1 VTDPAADR
9 PYMPGYGISTDPA
22 LLLPWSYAQRR
33 LTEAHNYWVATT
45 GPDGAPHVAAV
56 WAVFV
61 DGAVC
66 FSTGARSRK
75 ARNLAADPRC
85 VVTPEG
91 AAEAVVV
98 RGVARLLVSPSAQ
111 RDRASA
117 AYETKY
123 GSGFPPDEP
132 VYAVDLQTVIGLME
146 SDFTGRATRWRF
158 PGAPKPALP

>member
-1 VTDPAADR
+1 
-9 PYMPGYGISTDPA
+9 MPGYGVSTDPA
-22 LLLPWSYAQRR
+22 LLLPWSYAQGR

-75 ARNLAADPRC
+75 AGNLAADPRC

-91 AAEAVVV
+91 AAESVVV
-98 RGVARLLVSPSAQ
+98 RGVARPVPPGSPE
-111 RDRASA
+111 RDRVAA
-117 AYETKY
+117 AYLAKY

-132 VYAVDLQTVIGLME
+132 VFAVDPVTVIGLTE
-146 SDFTGRATRWRF
+146 AEFTGRATRWRF
-158 PGAPKPALP
+158 PAP

>member
-1 VTDPAADR
+1 VTEPPVDR
-9 PYMPGYGISTDPA
+9 PFMPGYGISADPA

-33 LTEAHNYWVATT
+33 LSEAHNYWVATT

-85 VVTPEG
+85 VVTPDG
-91 AAEAVVV
+91 AAESVVV
-98 RGVARLLVSPSAQ
+98 RGVARLVPPAD
-111 RDRASA
+111 RDPIAA
-117 AYETKY
+117 AYQAKY
-123 GSGFPPDEP
+123 GSRFPPEEP
-132 VYAVDLQTVIGLME
+132 VFAVDPVTVIGLTE
-146 SDFTGRATRWRF
+146 AEFTRRATRWRF
-158 PGAPKPALP
+158 PSR

>member
-1 VTDPAADR
+1 MTDPRVDR
-9 PYMPGYGISTDPA
+9 PNMPGYGISTDPE

-91 AAEAVVV
+91 AAESVVV
-98 RGVARLLVSPSAQ
+98 SGVARLVPPPD
-111 RDRASA
+111 RDPIAA
-117 AYETKY
+117 AYQAKY
-123 GSGFPPDEP
+123 DSGFPPEEP
-132 VYAVDLQTVIGLME
+132 VFAVDPVTVIGLTE
-146 SDFTGRATRWRF
+146 AEFTRRATRWHF
-158 PGAPKPALP
+158 PPR